1 MAYPLKTNSR
11 RDLYRVSSDFL
22 TQPVI
27 IFSEIQTLPN
37 MEPGEAMS
45 RKMNLNSISVLI
57 IQTVYFR
64 VPENTTKYYR
74 VRSTDDVQRL
84 FYRE

>member
-11 RDLYRVSSDFL
+11 RDLYRVSSGFL

-27 IFSEIQTLPN
+27 IFSEIQTPRN

-57 IQTVYFR
+57 IQTVYFS
-64 VPENTTKYYR
+64 VLQ
-74 VRSTDDVQRL
+74 ST
-84 FYRE
+84 REYHKVLQSL